1 MSGKPQLFEDGL
13 HLLHGAHRQGAAQAM
28 RNHENATLPKL
39 KQMLKDG
46 SKQNIV
52 QLKRLDEVFDLI
64 GVKPDPKN
72 DPAMQGICDINQS
85 EIAKH
90 GDAADRDLL
99 AIEYGQVAAHFYIAR
114 YGTLRSAAHALGQAE
129 AAKLLERTLAE
140 TRAIDRAFTQLYDHL
155 LARPAST
162 PYPGETALATTA
174 AMHPGLTVGLALGSV
189 LAAIGLVAAGRSKLH
204 IGQGPAKR
212 AKGIL
217 AG

>member
-28 RNHENATLPKL
+28 RNHENVTLPKL

-52 QLKRLDEVFDLI
+52 QLKRLDEVFDVI
-64 GVKPDPKN
+64 GVRPNPKN

-85 EIAKH
+85 EMARH

-99 AIEYGQVAAHFYIAR
+99 AIEYGQVAAHFYLAR
-114 YGTLRSAAHALGQAE
+114 YGTLRSAAHALGHAE
-129 AAKLLERTLAE
+129 AVKLLECTLAE
-140 TRAIDRAFTQLYDHL
+140 TRAIDRAFTALYNHL
-155 LARPAST
+155 LARRAST
-162 PYPGETALATTA
+162 HYPAETALATTVA
-174 AMHPGLTVGLALGSV
+174 IHPGLTAGLALGGV
-189 LAAIGLVAAGRSKLH
+189 LAAIALVAAGRSKPH
-204 IGQGPAKR
+204 VGQGPAKK
-212 AKGIL
+212 AKGVL